1 MIATLVY
8 NATPTKLGSLEV
20 DCTLTETH
28 TADVDVTEHP
38 VESGAAMSDHI
49 RPKQEAFTM
58 SGLFSGT
65 PNPTEGTSRVV
76 DVQAGGDVFKL
87 TTNVS
92 EAEEKKAATRL
103 EEARDA
109 LYRIKNGAELIT
121 VVTGLKVYENM
132 AMKSLSIERDGRT
145 GISLRFTA
153 SFVQVETVELKTT
166 RINEVVSE
174 AKAKKKVIDGPKAT
188 STGPDQTALKKLGGK
203 LGGALRRLKVSRT

>member
-1 MIATLVY
+1 MNATLVFQ
-8 NATPTKLGSLEV
+8 ATKTKLGSLDV

-28 TADVDVTEHP
+28 TADVEVTEHP

-65 PNPTEGTSRVV
+65 PNPTEGASRTVE
-76 DVQAGGDVFKL
+76 VQGLSGETFTL
-87 TTNVS
+87 TTNVPES
-92 EAEEKKAATRL
+92 EENKAATRL

-166 RINEVVSE
+166 RIQTITTP
-174 AKAKKKVIDGPKAT
+174 KAKETVNDGSKAT
-188 STGPDQTALKKLGGK
+188 ATGPERTALKKLGVG
-203 LGGALRRLKVSRT
+203 LGNALGRFLQ